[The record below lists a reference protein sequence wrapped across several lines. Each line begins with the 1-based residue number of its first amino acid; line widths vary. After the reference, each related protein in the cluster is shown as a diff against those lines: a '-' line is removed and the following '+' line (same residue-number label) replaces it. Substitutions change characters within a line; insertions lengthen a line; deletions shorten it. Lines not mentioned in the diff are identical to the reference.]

1 MAQVILLKEMENL
14 GDVGEVVDVKAGYAR
29 NYLVPYGFAVR
40 ATKAN
45 LARIEEEREHLVAA
59 AQREIENAAALA
71 GGIEAQSLNFPV
83 KAGEDGKLFGSVSSS
98 DIADALAAKGV
109 EVDRRH
115 IQLAEP
121 IKQLG
126 TYKVPIRLSAEVQPE
141 VTVWVVADE
150 DE

>member
-1 MAQVILLKEMENL
+1 MQVILMKEMENL
-14 GDVGEVVDVKAGYAR
+14 GDVGEVVDVKPGYAR
-29 NYLVPYGFAVR
+29 NFLVPRGFAIR

-59 AQREIENAAALA
+59 AAREIEKATALA
-71 GGIEAQSLNFPV
+71 TEIEGQSLNFPV

-98 DIADALAAKGV
+98 DIADALEEKGI
-109 EVDRRH
+109 EIDRRNV
-115 IQLAEP
+115 QLAEP

-141 VTVWVVADE
+141 VTVWVVAE
-150 DE
+150 EE

>member
-1 MAQVILLKEMENL
+1 MQVILMKEMENL
-14 GDVGEVVDVKAGYAR
+14 GDVGEVVDVKPGYAR
-29 NYLVPYGFAVR
+29 NFLVPRGFAVR

-59 AQREIENAAALA
+59 AAREIEKATALA
-71 GGIEAQSLNFPV
+71 TDIEGQSLNFPV

-98 DIADALAAKGV
+98 DIADALEAKGI
-109 EVDRRH
+109 EIDRRTV
-115 IQLAEP
+115 QLAEP

-141 VTVWVVADE
+141 VTVWVVAE
-150 DE
+150 EE

>member
-1 MAQVILLKEMENL
+1 MQVILMKEMENL
-14 GDVGEVVDVKAGYAR
+14 GDVGEVVDVKPGYAR
-29 NYLVPYGFAVR
+29 NFLVPRGFAVR

-59 AQREIENAAALA
+59 AEREIEKATTLA
-71 GGIEAQSLNFPV
+71 TDIEGQSLNFPV

-98 DIADALAAKGV
+98 DIADALEAKGI
-109 EVDRRH
+109 EIDRRTV
-115 IQLAEP
+115 QLAEP

-141 VTVWVVADE
+141 VTVWVVAE
-150 DE
+150 EE

>member
-14 GDVGEVVDVKAGYAR
+14 GDVGEVVDVKPGYAR
-29 NYLVPYGFAVR
+29 NYLVPHGFAIR

-45 LARIEEEREHLVAA
+45 LARIEEEREHLISA
-59 AQREIENAAALA
+59 AQREIETAAALA
-71 GGIEAQSLNFPV
+71 GDIEAQSLNFQV
-83 KAGEDGKLFGSVSSS
+83 KAGEDGKLFGSVSSA
-98 DIADALAAKGV
+98 DIADALAEKGV

-150 DE
+150 EE

>member
-1 MAQVILLKEMENL
+1 MVQVILLQEMENL

-29 NYLVPYGFAVR
+29 NYLVPRGLAVQ

-59 AQREIENAAALA
+59 AEREIEKSTALA
-71 GGIEAQSLNFPV
+71 GDIEGQSLNFPV
-83 KAGEDGKLFGSVSSS
+83 KAGEDGRLFGSISSS
-98 DIADALAAKGV
+98 DIADALSEKGIA
-109 EVDRRH
+109 VDRRH
-115 IQLAEP
+115 VQLDEP

-141 VTVWVVADE
+141 VTVWVVAE
-150 DE
+150 EEE

>member
-14 GDVGEVVDVKAGYAR
+14 GDVGEVVDVKPGYAR
-29 NYLVPYGFAVR
+29 NYLVPHGFAIR

-45 LARIEEEREHLVAA
+45 LARIEEEREHLVSA
-59 AQREIENAAALA
+59 AQREIETAAALA
-71 GGIEAQSLNFPV
+71 GDIEAQSLNFQV
-83 KAGEDGKLFGSVSSS
+83 KAGEDGKLFGSVSSA
-98 DIADALAAKGV
+98 DIADALAEKGV

-115 IQLAEP
+115 IQLTEP

-150 DE
+150 EE

>member
-1 MAQVILLKEMENL
+1 MKEMENL
-14 GDVGEVVDVKAGYAR
+14 GDVGEVVDVKPGYAR
-29 NYLVPYGFAVR
+29 NYLVPHGFAIR

-45 LARIEEEREHLVAA
+45 LARIEEEREHLVSA
-59 AQREIENAAALA
+59 AQREIETAAALA
-71 GGIEAQSLNFPV
+71 GDIEAQSLNFQV
-83 KAGEDGKLFGSVSSS
+83 KAGEDGKLFGSVSSA
-98 DIADALAAKGV
+98 DIADALAEKGV

-115 IQLAEP
+115 IQLTEP

-150 DE
+150 EE

>member
-1 MAQVILLKEMENL
+1 MQVILMKEMENL
-14 GDVGEVVDVKAGYAR
+14 GDVGEVVDVKPGYAR
-29 NYLVPYGFAVR
+29 NFLVPRGFAIR

-59 AQREIENAAALA
+59 AEREIEKATALA
-71 GGIEAQSLNFPV
+71 TDIEGQSLNFPV

-98 DIADALAAKGV
+98 DIADALEDKGI
-109 EVDRRH
+109 EIDRRNV
-115 IQLAEP
+115 QLAEP

-141 VTVWVVADE
+141 VTVWVVAE
-150 DE
+150 EE